1 MPSQPDSA
9 NPSPLPLTQLFA
21 IFGAANDSPLSSL
34 QLNNFARYIDESWGG
49 PDFIDDNDADL
60 ANRYYE
66 VFIAEENQVPT
77 RYNWHDTFN
86 AMMWVLF
93 PRSKKLIN
101 TLHCQEI
108 AQFGVHPRTPK
119 RNRITHFDECGLVIA
134 VPQDKLEKG
143 NQLLERLANHQWQ
156 ACLVDNQ
163 QEWGD
168 TLFPMIIGH
177 ALYEMLLDPF
187 IGLTA
192 KWLAVVVPTGFEQ
205 QDAKTRYRM
214 VDAALTKRLSE
225 LDGLAAKN
233 TLKPIPLLGV
243 PGWYPAQT
251 EAFYANTD
259 YFRPLAP
266 NAPAT
271 IQLPLRRA

>member
-1 MPSQPDSA
+1 MPLDTLFSTFRMEGRNALSA
-9 NPSPLPLTQLFA
+9 P
-21 IFGAANDSPLSSL
+21 
-34 QLNNFARYIDESWGG
+34 QLNDCAKLMDEGWAG
-49 PDFIDDNDADL
+49 PDFIDDDQADL

-77 RYNWHDTFN
+77 RTNWHDTFN
-86 AMMWVLF
+86 AMMWIAF
-93 PRSKKLIN
+93 PRTKKRIN
-101 TLHCQEI
+101 TLHCEEI

-156 ACLVDNQ
+156 ECLVDNQ
-163 QEWGD
+163 HEWGN
-168 TLFPMIIGH
+168 TLFPVIIGH

-192 KWLAVVVPTGFEQ
+192 KWLAVIVPEGFEKM
-205 QDAKTRYRM
+205 DEKTRYK
-214 VDAALTKRLSE
+214 VIDAALAERLTE

-233 TLKPIPLLGV
+233 TLKPIPLLGI
-243 PGWYPAQT
+243 PGWYSEQT
-251 EAFYANTD
+251 EAFYADTG

-271 IQLPLRRA
+271 VQLPLCRT